1 MEHLIEITPYK
12 CESFFMNAYY
22 ETSFVSSFL
31 HSDKEHLEQ
40 PAATIRFQV
49 KMELD
54 KQVRN
59 FYSYA

>member
-1 MEHLIEITPYK
+1 MMQHIL
-12 CESFFMNAYY
+12 ND
-22 ETSFVSSFL
+22 ETSFVFFIM

-40 PAATIRFQV
+40 HAATTTFQV

-59 FYSYA
+59 FYS